1 MSLAKTLIL
10 VTLLCPLTLA
20 AVCDSAGSCTGD
32 DEVSLVQVK
41 KMVKQGA
48 ERALP
53 QMVAESELEV
63 ASDLVDDIHAGPK
76 GIPATLAD
84 EVVHKDTEFDD
95 LDVNGVGVDALA
107 LLSAQGCT
115 APGCIKAVL
124 TLDLPPNTPAVPP
137 KRNQPAFPGIT
148 YIEATL
154 SWPSP
159 EPAMEGLNVD
169 VERNIRLVAGQ
180 DFLNLD
186 YSKALAVS
194 ADAVKGGG
202 GDIYKAGGKYLDEPD
217 VYAIAGGHH
226 RIIWGA
232 FHGMTTK
239 VNLKQTMK
247 LASAQPMSDL
257 VYKN

>member
-107 LLSAQGCT
+107 LLSAQDAAG
-115 APGCIKAVL
+115 AIKAVL
-124 TLDLPPNTPAVPP
+124 TLDLPANTPVVPP
-137 KRNQPAFPGIT
+137 KRNKPAFPGIT
-148 YIEATL
+148 YIDATL

-159 EPAMEGLNVD
+159 EPAMAGLNVN

-180 DFLNLD
+180 TFLNFAK
-186 YSKALAVS
+186 SKELAAS
-194 ADAVKGGG
+194 ADTMNEVRGN
-202 GDIYKAGGKYLDEPD
+202 IYKAGGQFLDEPD
-217 VYAIAGGHH
+217 VYAIADGHH

-232 FHGMTTK
+232 FHGMSTK

-247 LASAQPMSDL
+247 LASAEPMSAL